1 MKNGREP
8 PVRTGAGKT
17 TDYGRRVRVGAV
29 TARTASSATRRPLV
43 AASAWLFGFAKYG
56 TDRRLVRV
64 LASEALGGRGAVREE
79 GEPGR

>member
-1 MKNGREP
+1 
-8 PVRTGAGKT
+8 
-17 TDYGRRVRVGAV
+17 V

-56 TDRRLVRV
+56 TDRRPVRVLASV

-79 GEPGR
+79 GEPGRGSLGVAALDATVGRGRWC

>member
-1 MKNGREP
+1 M
-8 PVRTGAGKT
+8 
-17 TDYGRRVRVGAV
+17 

-56 TDRRLVRV
+56 SDRRLVRV

-79 GEPGR
+79 GEPGRGRLGVAALDATVGRGRWC